1 MRRFSVWTFGVM
13 ATVILWV
20 SPLVMAQQSDLSLRA
35 FQGDPD
41 LTAVPSGGPSP
52 LFGLAI
58 SLLLALA
65 VIAVS
70 LMPSKRGHQD

>member
-13 ATVILWV
+13 VTAILFV
-20 SPLVMAQQSDLSLRA
+20 SPLVMAQSELQLRA
-35 FQGDPD
+35 FQGDPE

-58 SLLLALA
+58 SLFLALA
-65 VIAVS
+65 VVGVS

>member
-1 MRRFSVWTFGVM
+1 MT
-13 ATVILWV
+13 AILFV
-20 SPLVMAQQSDLSLRA
+20 SPLVMAQSELQLRA
-35 FQGDPD
+35 FQGDPE

-58 SLLLALA
+58 SLFLALA
-65 VIAVS
+65 VVGVS